1 MRGSDKTSGSLF
13 SYVDL
18 EDRVPTGRPLRAI
31 RAIVNDALA
40 ALNADLAR
48 LYDGR
53 GRAPIAPERLPTRR
67 AAAAAKAV
75 FLQSRITGAACHY
88 SSQHSSQRRCSGRV
102 C

>member
-40 ALNADLAR
+40 ALDADLAR

-88 SSQHSSQRRCSGRV
+88 SSQRRCSGRV